1 MITLVRYIGYLPNL
15 TTWLPCGRGRTL
27 FILGSLGQRSRSL
40 TINIKKN
47 YRLIIYIDR
56 CILWCTHFL
65 FSYIMERTSCIS
77 MRLWCPL
84 CNNPTFFVQAHWSN
98 SPRRDNSLHSDILS
112 WFQANQSALATKC
125 SKYQLYSI
133 WFDPIRALTYDLL
146 HPRRAR

>member
-1 MITLVRYIGYLPNL
+1 MDLYQTWPHDCPVEGEEPYLFWGHKVKVTYYKYNFFY
-15 TTWLPCGRGRTL
+15 R
-27 FILGSLGQRSRSL
+27 FI
-40 TINIKKN
+40 I
-47 YRLIIYIDR
+47 

-65 FSYIMERTSCIS
+65 FSYIMEGTSCIS